1 MRVIGIIAEY
11 NPFHKGHAYML
22 EEVRRKFPDAA
33 ILAIMSGSFTQR
45 GEAAILDKWQRA
57 QMAVQGGCNLVL
69 ELPFAFA
76 VRSAQDFA
84 RGAILLLEGLGI
96 VNGIAF
102 GMEFDAPKKLQKA
115 AQLIDTERIQKK
127 IHAAV
132 REGKSYAAALTSAL
146 SESLG
151 LDETLLKQPNT
162 ILAMEYFR
170 TLHLIKSGIT
180 AFPIKRHGTGY
191 HDTSMQES
199 IASASAI
206 RRELRKTTP
215 DWTALARV
223 LPETSHQCLK
233 QHIPPAG
240 SELLYRPFLA
250 RLWAMNPRQLQEI
263 HGINEGLENRL
274 LASIQRTHS
283 LEELIQETASKRY
296 PKSRIQRIVPHLLIG
311 FSKEQCAES
320 DRPGPQYARVLSFD
334 DKGRE
339 LLCGIKAKG
348 TLPLI
353 TKTSHFLT
361 GKEMRLQPEVLTP
374 LQRMLRLDFLASDLR
389 ELCRPQISRF
399 GKDFLS
405 SPVYV
410 PF

>member
-22 EEVRRKFPDAA
+22 KEVRRKFPDAA
-33 ILAIMSGSFTQR
+33 ILAVMSGSFTQR

-84 RGAILLLEGLGI
+84 RGAILLLERLGI
-96 VNGIAF
+96 VNEIAF
-102 GMEFDAPKKLQKA
+102 GMECNAPEKLQKVA
-115 AQLIDTERIQKK
+115 RLIDTEDVQEKL
-127 IHAAV
+127 HASI
-132 REGKSYAAALTSAL
+132 RKGQSYAAALTSAL

-151 LDETLLKQPNT
+151 IEESFLKQPNT

-170 TLHLIKSGIT
+170 TLHLIKSKMT
-180 AFPIKRHGTGY
+180 TFPIKRHGTGY
-191 HDTSMQES
+191 HDTSVQES

-215 DWTALARV
+215 DWTALARI
-223 LPETSHQCLK
+223 LPETSLPCLK
-233 QHIPPAG
+233 QHMLLANNN
-240 SELLYRPFLA
+240 LLYRPLLA
-250 RLWAMNPRQLQEI
+250 RLCTMNPGQLQEI
-263 HGINEGLENRL
+263 QGISEGLENRL

-283 LEELIQETASKRY
+283 LEEIIQETASKRY
-296 PKSRIQRIVPHLLIG
+296 PQSRIQRIVPHLLIG
-311 FSKEQCAES
+311 STKEQCAEA
-320 DRPGPQYARVLSFD
+320 DRLGPQYARVLSFD

-339 LLCGIKAKG
+339 LLCGIKARG

-353 TKTSHFLT
+353 TKTSHFLN
-361 GKEMRLQPEVLTP
+361 GKEMRLQPDVLTP
-374 LQRMLRLDFLASDLR
+374 LQRMLRLDFLASDLQ
-389 ELCRPQISRF
+389 ELCRPQISGF
-399 GKDFLS
+399 GKDFLI
-405 SPVYV
+405 SPIYV